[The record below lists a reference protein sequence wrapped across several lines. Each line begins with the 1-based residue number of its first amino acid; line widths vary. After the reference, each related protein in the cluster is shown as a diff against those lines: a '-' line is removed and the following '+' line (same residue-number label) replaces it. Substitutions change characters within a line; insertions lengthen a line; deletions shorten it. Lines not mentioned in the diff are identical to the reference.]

1 MTKQFT
7 DMGRGVRELKL
18 QELHAAY
25 ERQHGPLPISP
36 FQGGKEFRRM
46 SRVAREMHLSTLRSA
61 MGARVLEGIAYG
73 H

>member
-1 MTKQFT
+1 MTTTMMALTWRCALPIDAWEGIMTKQFT

-36 FQGGKEFRRM
+36 FQGGKG
-46 SRVAREMHLSTLRSA
+46 VSA
-61 MGARVLEGIAYG
+61 HVQG
-73 H
+73 